1 MKLGFIG
8 TDHKRSPLRD
18 IELIYLKNESWQAF
32 CQMVRDESPITELVI
47 LATCN
52 RFELYF
58 VAENV
63 DDAGH
68 WLTSFI
74 ADSAN
79 IPRETIRT
87 IVYSLTNSEVI
98 THLFNVASGVESM
111 VFGEDEI
118 LSQVKKAYADFHA
131 LNTTGP
137 TTNKLFQSAI
147 GVGKRVRHE
156 TEISRGSYSISSIAI
171 DAIRE
176 LKLDYF
182 EHSILIVGTGTMGY
196 RAIKKLVSIGHPSIT
211 ICNRTLEKA
220 SKIAEELG
228 VYVLDYGALADSV
241 RQFNIVIV
249 ATAASDYVIR
259 PAHFQNPSATSLIV
273 DLTVPRNVDPAIDM
287 ATCQVISV
295 DGLKQIADKNVM
307 KRRKEA
313 LKIQAILE
321 DEQLKYEQWLHR
333 RILHKT

>member
-1 MKLGFIG
+1 
-8 TDHKRSPLRD
+8 
-18 IELIYLKNESWQAF
+18 
-32 CQMVRDESPITELVI
+32 
-47 LATCN
+47 
-52 RFELYF
+52 
-58 VAENV
+58 
-63 DDAGH
+63 
-68 WLTSFI
+68 
-74 ADSAN
+74 
-79 IPRETIRT
+79 
-87 IVYSLTNSEVI
+87 
-98 THLFNVASGVESM
+98 M

-228 VYVLDYGALADSV
+228 VSVLDYGALADSV